1 MPVPAPD
8 SVFLPVPAVTNSA
21 SPSPSLPSCLLDLP
35 APPLSDAAPVP
46 ALDAEDDCDCH
57 GWAHPWAAGPLLV
70 LVLVQYTTSKAL
82 VQNNRQSLLVKPS
95 HQYRKRT
102 RIVCICRLPSAR
114 YRGLLVVVSSQNS
127 DE

>member
-1 MPVPAPD
+1 MPAPD
-8 SVFLPVPAVTNSA
+8 SVSLPVPAFLVSPTVTNSA
-21 SPSPSLPSCLLDLP
+21 SPSPSLPPWLLDLP
-35 APPLSDAAPVP
+35 APPPSDAAPVP

-102 RIVCICRLPSAR
+102 RIVCIC
-114 YRGLLVVVSSQNS
+114 
-127 DE
+127 